1 MKKMSKRPLT
11 LRLLRLALVLTAAP
25 TAATL
30 QAQSLSSLYQAATAY
45 DAPYASAKAQAL
57 ASRARGEQAKAGI
70 YPTLGLSAGA
80 SRTSQEAQPDG
91 GVSTTR
97 SYGARSVSLALSQ
110 PLYRPSNWA
119 SYEQGVRQIS
129 LADQAWLSAEQD
141 IIIRLAQAYFDV
153 LAAQDTLVFLGAQK
167 AAITEQLAF
176 AKRNFEVGTS
186 TITDT
191 REAQAR
197 FDLMQAQELAAQNDL
212 LIKLLALENVTG
224 VANAKP
230 NPLRPNTTLPNAVEG
245 SMDTWVS
252 KAVASHPS
260 VKQAQLAL
268 EVAQLELDKALAAHK
283 PTLDL
288 NASYSNSDSQGS
300 SSSSV
305 GSKSNVAT
313 VGLSFNLPLFA
324 GFAHE
329 NRIQEAQALLDKAQS
344 DLQQAQRSVSQA
356 VRAAYLSAGSLGAQ
370 IKALQ
375 AAEASSQSALDANR
389 LGYQV
394 GVRINIDVLNS
405 QTQLFQTK
413 RDLAKARYDLL
424 VAGLRLRQASGQLD
438 TADLSRVN
446 ALLQP

>member
-11 LRLLRLALVLTAAP
+11 LRLLRLALVLAAAP

-110 PLYRPSNWA
+110 PLYRPGNWA

-288 NASYSNSDSQGS
+288 NASYSNSHNQGS